1 LKLCRGKVWKPESE
15 RTLVAR
21 APPHSCAPRW
31 PRKFDPQTDDGRR
44 RRNLK
49 ELEAAHEAGTRPL
62 LPPSLHGARCAAVPA
77 APMRRKAAVSSR
89 LCAGAIH
96 LAAACPLVTRLSYRR
111 LDAPWTARSLSLQIS
126 RSRSRP
132 RPRTHTHTLS
142 LSPTPHTQ
150 SQTCRRSLAARASS
164 AATSATML
172 VSSPPDTVMNK
183 TDGLAEVCS
192 SSERLCYNCKQPGH
206 ESNGCPHPRT
216 TESTSPEP
224 LCCPPTPHV
233 TDSLKPSS
241 ATTARASATSRPTAP
256 LCA

>member
-1 LKLCRGKVWKPESE
+1 
-15 RTLVAR
+15 
-21 APPHSCAPRW
+21 
-31 PRKFDPQTDDGRR
+31 
-44 RRNLK
+44 
-49 ELEAAHEAGTRPL
+49 
-62 LPPSLHGARCAAVPA
+62 
-77 APMRRKAAVSSR
+77 MRRQAAISLR

-96 LAAACPLVTRLSYRR
+96 LAACPLVTRLSYRR

-126 RSRSRP
+126 RSRSRSHP
-132 RPRTHTHTLS
+132 RPRTPS
-142 LSPTPHTQ
+142 LPPTPHTQ
-150 SQTCRRSLAARASS
+150 SQTCRRSLVARASS

-172 VSSPPDTVMNK
+172 VSSPPDTVVNK

-224 LCCPPTPHV
+224 LCCPPIPHA

-241 ATTARASATSRPTAP
+241 ATTARASATSRPTAR

>member
-62 LPPSLHGARCAAVPA
+62 LSPSLHGARCAAVPA
-77 APMRRKAAVSSR
+77 APMRRKAAASSR

-132 RPRTHTHTLS
+132 RPRTHTHTHTLS
-142 LSPTPHTQ
+142 LSLSHPTYAIANM
-150 SQTCRRSLAARASS
+150 SSLSRRACFKCGNVGHYAGELPARH
-164 AATSATML
+164 
-172 VSSPPDTVMNK
+172 
-183 TDGLAEVCS
+183 
-192 SSERLCYNCKQPGH
+192 GH
-206 ESNGCPHPRT
+206 EQ
-216 TESTSPEP
+216 
-224 LCCPPTPHV
+224 
-233 TDSLKPSS
+233 D
-241 ATTARASATSRPTAP
+241 
-256 LCA
+256 